1 MLIMLARHIKTG
13 MMTQGD
19 LGEKEFSYGK
29 RKQKRNTLLYHQL
42 EKIGQ
47 WDGIILK
54 VNGMMN

>member
-1 MLIMLARHIKTG
+1 MLARHIKTG